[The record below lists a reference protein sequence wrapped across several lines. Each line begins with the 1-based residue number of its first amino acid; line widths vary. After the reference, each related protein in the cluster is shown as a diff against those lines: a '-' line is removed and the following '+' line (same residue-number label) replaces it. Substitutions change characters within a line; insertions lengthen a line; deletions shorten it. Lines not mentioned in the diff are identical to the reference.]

1 MTKKLRQRI
10 MLTMMLL
17 LSITFITIIVAI
29 NVWIRANNQAQADNS
44 LRFLMQRE
52 IPDFPTEPDENRKD
66 NNNNEN
72 ATTDNSEHTPGSQEN
87 KDNESLQPPET
98 SVAPTPDNELPTP
111 DFNTP
116 TPDGTRDRH
125 TEIMASHYIIAKYT
139 GDKTFLEIENTLSD
153 SYTDEEIQ
161 SYCEEILAGEKRQ
174 GTIGQL
180 RYTVNEGKGGFTIA
194 FIDHTAAENSGK
206 NLLTISIILGI
217 AGLIAFAFLSYYI
230 SGLMVR
236 PVEEAFEKQKQF
248 ISDASH
254 ELKTPIAVVLSNS
267 ELLEDQIGKNKQL
280 SYIKKECDQ
289 MHHLVTSLLTL
300 TRLEQTPYETMEKV
314 NFSLSNAL
322 LERILPLESI
332 AFEKGITMEEKIAP
346 DIAFCGVKEQLQQ
359 VAGILIDNALNHTT
373 EKGRI
378 DISLH
383 KTAHHIVFTV
393 SNTGDAIPE
402 EEREH
407 LFERFY
413 RVDKAR
419 NRASGHY
426 GLGLSIAKTIVTNHK
441 GKIRVEC
448 ENGVTSFIV
457 TLRQAEK

>member
-1 MTKKLRQRI
+1 MTKKLRKRI
-10 MLTMMLL
+10 MITMMLL
-17 LSITFITIIVAI
+17 LSITFITIIIAI
-29 NVWIRANNQAQADNS
+29 NVWIRANNRAQADNS

-52 IPDFPTEPDENRKD
+52 IPDFPIEPNGYMNNDD
-66 NNNNEN
+66 NTHIEDRNNEITN
-72 ATTDNSEHTPGSQEN
+72 
-87 KDNESLQPPET
+87 DNESSKPPSNPE
-98 SVAPTPDNELPTP
+98 SPAP
-111 DFNTP
+111 DFLYP
-116 TPDGTRDRH
+116 IPDAVRDRH
-125 TEIMASHYIIAKYT
+125 TEIMASHFIIVEYSA
-139 GDKTFLEIENTLSD
+139 DNQFISIENTLSD
-153 SYTDEEIQ
+153 SYTEDEIQ
-161 SYCEEILAGEKRQ
+161 SYCKEILSGTKQQ

-180 RYTVNEGKGGFTIA
+180 RYIVREIPNGNTIIA
-194 FIDHTAAENSGK
+194 FIDHAAAESSGR

-217 AGLIAFAFLSYYI
+217 VGLIAFAFLSYFI

-236 PVEEAFEKQKQF
+236 PVEEAFEKQKRF

-267 ELLEDQIGKNKQL
+267 ELLEDQIGENKQL

-300 TRLEQTPYETMEKV
+300 TRLEQTPYETMEKR
-314 NFSLSNAL
+314 NFSLSDAL

-332 AFEKGITMEEKIAP
+332 AYEKGITINEQITP
-346 DIAFCGVKEQLQQ
+346 NITFHGVKEQLQQ
-359 VAGILIDNALNHTT
+359 VAGILIDNALNHTDET
-373 EKGRI
+373 GNVEV
-378 DISLH
+378 SLY
-383 KTAHHIVFTV
+383 KTAHHVVFRV
-393 SNTGDAIPE
+393 SNTGEPIPE
-402 EEREH
+402 EDRER

>member
-1 MTKKLRQRI
+1 MTKKLRKRI

-29 NVWIRANNQAQADNS
+29 NVWIRTNNRMQADNS
-44 LRFLMQRE
+44 LHFLMQRE
-52 IPDFPTEPDENRKD
+52 MRDFPVAPDDYMNINDTTQIWDNFRHNQSDDNTANNQPPADTEHPIPDFLHPIPDEI
-66 NNNNEN
+66 
-72 ATTDNSEHTPGSQEN
+72 
-87 KDNESLQPPET
+87 
-98 SVAPTPDNELPTP
+98 
-111 DFNTP
+111 
-116 TPDGTRDRH
+116 RDRH
-125 TEIMASHYIIAKYT
+125 TEILASHFIIAEYSGNKE
-139 GDKTFLEIENTLSD
+139 FISMENTLSD
-153 SYTDEEIQ
+153 SYTEEEIQ
-161 SYCEEILAGEKRQ
+161 SYCEEILSKTKQQ

-180 RYTVNEGKGGFTIA
+180 RYIVRETKGGNIIIA
-194 FIDHTAAENSGK
+194 FIDHAAAENSGR

-217 AGLIAFAFLSYYI
+217 VGLIVFAFLSYFI

-267 ELLEDQIGKNKQL
+267 ELLEDQIGENKQL

-300 TRLEQTPYETMEKV
+300 TRLEQTPYETIEKV
-314 NFSLSNAL
+314 NFSLSDAL

-332 AFEKGITMEEKIAP
+332 AYEKGITINEQIAP
-346 DIAFCGVKEQLQQ
+346 DINFYGVKEQLQQ
-359 VAGILIDNALNHTT
+359 VAGILIDNALNHTS
-373 EKGRI
+373 EQGI
-378 DISLH
+378 VDVSLY
-383 KTAHHIVFTV
+383 KTTHHVVFKV
-393 SNTGDAIPE
+393 SNAGEPISE
-402 EEREH
+402 EDRER

-419 NRASGHY
+419 NRATGHY

-441 GKIRVEC
+441 GKIRIEC
-448 ENGVTSFIV
+448 ENGITSFSV
-457 TLRQAEK
+457 TLRQAER